1 MNNLKEDKQD
11 ITAIVEEIQEK
22 YFDRL
27 EKLTHDYNK
36 TIRHIFYAITLFICT
51 WIIGYFAVALLK

>member
-27 EKLTHDYNK
+27 EKITHDYNK
-36 TIRHIFYAITLFICT
+36 TIRHIFYGITLFICV
-51 WIIGYFAVALLK
+51 WIIGYFTVALLK